1 MAHAYA
7 DRVKETTTTTG
18 TGTVSLAGAE
28 TGFQTF
34 VAGAGTGS
42 EVYYSIVHQTAN
54 EWEVGK
60 GTVTDATPDTLSRTT
75 ILSSS
80 NSGSAVTF
88 SSGTKDV
95 FLTLPAVEAG
105 NNSNMGLFEHAA
117 TIGSD
122 YTIETGN
129 NAVSA
134 GDITINSGVTV
145 TVPSGSNWVIV

>member
-34 VAGAGTGS
+34 VAGAGDAS
-42 EVYYSIVHQTAN
+42 EVYYTIVHQTAN

-60 GTVTDATPDTLSRTT
+60 GVVTDATPDTLSRAT

-88 SSGTKDV
+88 TSGTKDV
-95 FLTLPAVEAG
+95 FLTLPAAEAG
-105 NNSNMGLFEHAA
+105 NNTNMGLYEHAH
-117 TIGSD
+117 TISSD

-129 NAVSA
+129 NAVSS
-134 GDITINSGVTV
+134 GEITINTGVTV
-145 TVPSGSNWVIV
+145 TVPTGSTWSVI